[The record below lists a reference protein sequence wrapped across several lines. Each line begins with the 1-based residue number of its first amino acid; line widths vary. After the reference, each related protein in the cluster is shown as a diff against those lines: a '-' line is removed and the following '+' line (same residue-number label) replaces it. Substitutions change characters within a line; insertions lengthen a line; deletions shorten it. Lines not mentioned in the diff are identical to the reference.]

1 MNQDFNNLILKSLTG
16 NIIWQYAISLALLAF
31 VSWDPNTYV
40 KLSCLSCDFLTIVCD
55 ECVLWLGR
63 GHWLWAEEEVSA
75 AAEHCS
81 QPCRTH
87 GAAALQASAWQLQL
101 QGRNIHYWLDIGS
114 ILPWQPRAAHAAIWC
129 GTSSPSRYVTR
140 DSSCISK
147 IFLLHS
153 SSLQH
158 IQSWFICRSVII
170 SQPDNR

>member
-1 MNQDFNNLILKSLTG
+1 MQYHWYACICSLRYKFLCKTLLSILWFSDHCV
-16 NIIWQYAISLALLAF
+16 W
-31 VSWDPNTYV
+31 W
-40 KLSCLSCDFLTIVCD
+40 
-55 ECVLWLGR
+55 VLWLGR
-63 GHWLWAEEEVSA
+63 GHWLRAEEEVSA
-75 AAEHCS
+75 AARPCS

-101 QGRNIHYWLDIGS
+101 QQHSLLAGYWINSALTAS
-114 ILPWQPRAAHAAIWC
+114 SLAAHAATWC

-153 SSLQH
+153 SLQH